1 MEFKFRAI
9 DEQASTY
16 LPPPSSSSSSISY
29 FTEQALRAGY
39 SGPDF
44 GRPAEFFRNPNDVR
58 EAIQRELEK
67 QRIREEIVA
76 GEIARKRLLEA
87 EVRREMLMEREMA
100 LRGAERFSL
109 FSGSAAVSAMQ
120 FEPRLSLLHQS
131 DGRSLEERL
140 ALSLEDR
147 LGYQAR
153 RGNGGFGTF
162 SFQHNAEPKISEVKT
177 PSEVSKEKI
186 IFLGKPEESFS
197 GAKRKA
203 VTPPVSGGSELPS
216 ISGSNKK
223 LKEEWS
229 CALCHVSAT
238 SEQGLNEHLQGRKH
252 KAREAG
258 LRALRTGKNY
268 AIGLFPKKSAKPT
281 IQIIETIDNKIS
293 ELLPVNK
300 TGEKLLQKKSKA
312 EDVKQS
318 NNLALQVISKETNAS
333 SNHKSGKFSGQK
345 MQKSGDHKKKYKF
358 WCEMCKIGAHSE
370 KVMNDHRKGKKHVG
384 RLQELNKNAASQTE
398 KALEKEKEDPE
409 VVVIDGKEE
418 MRDNVDRAADGDDV
432 AVENPGAV
440 AEGMQLVV
448 ASID

>member
-1 MEFKFRAI
+1 MKMEFKFRAI

-16 LPPPSSSSSSISY
+16 LPPPSSSSSSSISY

-177 PSEVSKEKI
+177 PSE
-186 IFLGKPEESFS
+186 GKPEESFS

-203 VTPPVSGGSELPS
+203 VTPPVSGASELPS

-268 AIGLFPKKSAKPT
+268 AIGLFPKKSSKSA

-300 TGEKLLQKKSKA
+300 AGEKLLQKKSKA

-318 NNLALQVISKETNAS
+318 NKLALQVINKDANAS

-345 MQKSGDHKKKYKF
+345 MQKSGDHKKKFKF

-370 KVMNDHRKGKKHVG
+370 KVMNDHRKGKKHVV
-384 RLQELNKNAASQTE
+384 RLQELNKNAAAQTE
-398 KALEKEKEDPE
+398 KAPEKEKEDPE
-409 VVVIDGKEE
+409 VVVKDEKEE
-418 MRDNVDRAADGDDV
+418 ETGDNVDGAADGDDM
-432 AVENPGAV
+432 AVDAV

>member
-1 MEFKFRAI
+1 MKMEFKFRAI

-29 FTEQALRAGY
+29 FTEQALRGY

-44 GRPAEFFRNPNDVR
+44 GRPAEFFRNRNDVR

-177 PSEVSKEKI
+177 PSERSVEKVI
-186 IFLGKPEESFS
+186 WWNGDKDSAMKVVETFGGYGIELKKMEGILITYLDELIFDVLDNLLPWLPLVERLQSHMKFVIMPVEMVDPRLCSMDTFREESCLFWTS
-197 GAKRKA
+197 TLLGHFEKR
-203 VTPPVSGGSELPS
+203 V
-216 ISGSNKK
+216 
-223 LKEEWS
+223 
-229 CALCHVSAT
+229 
-238 SEQGLNEHLQGRKH
+238 
-252 KAREAG
+252 
-258 LRALRTGKNY
+258 
-268 AIGLFPKKSAKPT
+268 
-281 IQIIETIDNKIS
+281 
-293 ELLPVNK
+293 
-300 TGEKLLQKKSKA
+300 
-312 EDVKQS
+312 
-318 NNLALQVISKETNAS
+318 
-333 SNHKSGKFSGQK
+333 
-345 MQKSGDHKKKYKF
+345 
-358 WCEMCKIGAHSE
+358 
-370 KVMNDHRKGKKHVG
+370 
-384 RLQELNKNAASQTE
+384 
-398 KALEKEKEDPE
+398 
-409 VVVIDGKEE
+409 
-418 MRDNVDRAADGDDV
+418 
-432 AVENPGAV
+432 
-440 AEGMQLVV
+440 
-448 ASID
+448 

>member
-1 MEFKFRAI
+1 MKMEFKFRAI

-29 FTEQALRAGY
+29 FTEQALR
-39 SGPDF
+39 GPDF

-100 LRGAERFSL
+100 LRGAERFST

-186 IFLGKPEESFS
+186 IFLVLMYVIFFGTDSVHFLFNSLSANSEIALEMVDPRLCSMDTFREESCLFWIS
-197 GAKRKA
+197 TLLGHFEKR
-203 VTPPVSGGSELPS
+203 V
-216 ISGSNKK
+216 
-223 LKEEWS
+223 
-229 CALCHVSAT
+229 
-238 SEQGLNEHLQGRKH
+238 
-252 KAREAG
+252 
-258 LRALRTGKNY
+258 
-268 AIGLFPKKSAKPT
+268 
-281 IQIIETIDNKIS
+281 
-293 ELLPVNK
+293 
-300 TGEKLLQKKSKA
+300 
-312 EDVKQS
+312 
-318 NNLALQVISKETNAS
+318 
-333 SNHKSGKFSGQK
+333 
-345 MQKSGDHKKKYKF
+345 
-358 WCEMCKIGAHSE
+358 
-370 KVMNDHRKGKKHVG
+370 
-384 RLQELNKNAASQTE
+384 
-398 KALEKEKEDPE
+398 
-409 VVVIDGKEE
+409 
-418 MRDNVDRAADGDDV
+418 
-432 AVENPGAV
+432 
-440 AEGMQLVV
+440 
-448 ASID
+448 

>member
-1 MEFKFRAI
+1 MKMEFKFRAI

-29 FTEQALRAGY
+29 FTEQALRGY

-177 PSEVSKEKI
+177 PSEELEMVDPRLCSMDT
-186 IFLGKPEESFS
+186 FREESCLFWTS
-197 GAKRKA
+197 TLLGHFEKR
-203 VTPPVSGGSELPS
+203 V
-216 ISGSNKK
+216 
-223 LKEEWS
+223 
-229 CALCHVSAT
+229 
-238 SEQGLNEHLQGRKH
+238 
-252 KAREAG
+252 
-258 LRALRTGKNY
+258 
-268 AIGLFPKKSAKPT
+268 
-281 IQIIETIDNKIS
+281 
-293 ELLPVNK
+293 
-300 TGEKLLQKKSKA
+300 
-312 EDVKQS
+312 
-318 NNLALQVISKETNAS
+318 
-333 SNHKSGKFSGQK
+333 
-345 MQKSGDHKKKYKF
+345 
-358 WCEMCKIGAHSE
+358 
-370 KVMNDHRKGKKHVG
+370 
-384 RLQELNKNAASQTE
+384 
-398 KALEKEKEDPE
+398 
-409 VVVIDGKEE
+409 
-418 MRDNVDRAADGDDV
+418 
-432 AVENPGAV
+432 
-440 AEGMQLVV
+440 
-448 ASID
+448 